1 MTKFMKFN
9 DGEITINFKKS
20 VHVEVDVKHNKTL
33 LEIPGTPAD
42 YKNNK
47 TVQVTAPT
55 LAHTNRH
62 FIVADDHK
70 GNSTLIMVQGK
81 MTSNLLENAKEIT
94 DKRFIEFAQ
103 SFLNNMKNEAEG
115 AGDNA

>member
-9 DGEITINFKKS
+9 DGEVTVDFNKS
-20 VHVEVDVKHNKTL
+20 VHVEVDVKHNKTR
-33 LEIPGTPAD
+33 LEIPGIPAD

-55 LAHTNRH
+55 ITNSNRF

-70 GNSTLIMVQGK
+70 GNLILTMVQGK
-81 MTSNLLENAKEIT
+81 MTSDLLENAKEIT
-94 DKRFIEFAQ
+94 DKRYIALAQ
-103 SFLNNMKNEAEG
+103 HFLDEMKGENSHE
-115 AGDNA
+115 